1 MATEALALESIP
13 TVLCLSGHDPTGGA
27 GIQADIESCA
37 AQGAHAQTVV
47 TALTVQDSHNVQ
59 AVFPVAAAQFRRAL
73 SRLLADQTP
82 RAIKIGLIASVEL
95 PGLIAELIRPLKV
108 PVVLDPIARAG
119 GGAWLAD
126 EAIRAALKAEL
137 FPLTTVLTPNAAEA
151 RLLAPGGVEALFD
164 AGCASVLVTGGDEPG
179 EIVTNH
185 WYRRGRAAEEFH
197 WPRLPYTFHGAGC
210 TLAAALAARLA
221 RGDGLAEAVEA
232 AQRWT
237 AGSLQAALCVGQ
249 GRPIPGRWGNR

>member
-1 MATEALALESIP
+1 
-13 TVLCLSGHDPTGGA
+13 VLCLSGHDPTGGA

-37 AQGAHAQTVV
+37 ANGAHACTVV

-73 SRLLADQTP
+73 AQLLADQP
-82 RAIKIGLIASVEL
+82 PQAIKIGLVASLEL
-95 PGLIAELIRPLKV
+95 PGIIAELIRLLRV
-108 PVVLDPIARAG
+108 PVVIDPIARAG

-126 EAIRAALKAEL
+126 EAIRSALKAEL

-151 RLLAPGGVEALFD
+151 RLLAPAGVETLLD
-164 AGCASVLVTGGDEPG
+164 AGCANVLVTGGDEPG
-179 EIVTNH
+179 EVVTNR
-185 WYRRGRAAEEFH
+185 WYRRGRDVEEFH
-197 WPRLPYTFHGAGC
+197 WPRLPHTFHGAGC

-221 RGDGLAEAVEA
+221 QGEPLPQAIEV

-237 AGSLQAALCVGQ
+237 ADSLRRARQLGQ
-249 GRPIPGRWGNR
+249 GRPIPGRWGDS